1 MFDNWQTNDKSVFT
15 VCSPVCGIG
24 LLFFNQETD
33 ETPSG
38 EQEASTKH
46 SYVESDNQ
54 KKK

>member
-1 MFDNWQTNDKSVFT
+1 MFPRVWHRKPLSKENQ
-15 VCSPVCGIG
+15 